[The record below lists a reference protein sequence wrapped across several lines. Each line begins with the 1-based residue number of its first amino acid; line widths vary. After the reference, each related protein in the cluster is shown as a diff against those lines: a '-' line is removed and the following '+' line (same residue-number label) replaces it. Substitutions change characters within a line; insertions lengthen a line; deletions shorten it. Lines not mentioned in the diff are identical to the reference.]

1 MFLDQ
6 LGRVEETQTFSV
18 SPSLRKLFL
27 REWEKEKK
35 IKRNRNVKEEESK
48 KKSITS

>member
-27 REWEKEKK
+27 KENERKK
-35 IKRNRNVKEEESK
+35 KKLKETETEEESK
-48 KKSITS
+48 KKSTSS